1 MGLFSHNPK
10 GEVPK
15 KQPLPRLPD
24 FPEMPH
30 PPIGEEKRSLP
41 EFPSYEPTI
50 REIKQ
55 EVAGSA
61 RPFPTQSPVMI
72 PSRVP
77 LQRPTIAAPRPVVP
91 SVITPFSR
99 PSFSSPPAMA
109 ASRVEDKPLFVR
121 IDDYKVAL
129 DALNGLKEKLK
140 EAEALLSS
148 VTELRQQ
155 EEQHLQKWQQELQA
169 LKSKLLTIDH
179 TLFEV

>member
-1 MGLFSHNPK
+1 MGLFSHQSK
-10 GEVPK
+10 GEMPK

-24 FPEMPH
+24 FPEMPR
-30 PPIGEEKRSLP
+30 PPMNEEKRPLP

-55 EVAGSA
+55 EVTGVA
-61 RPFPTQSPVMI
+61 PPVAI

-77 LQRPTIAAPRPVVP
+77 LQRPILAAPRPISP
-91 SVITPFSR
+91 PPFSSR
-99 PSFSSPPAMA
+99 PSFSSAPMQTP
-109 ASRVEDKPLFVR
+109 SQRQEDKPLFVR

-129 DALNGLKEKLK
+129 QALDSLKGKIK
-140 EAEALLSS
+140 EAETLLSS
-148 VTELRQQ
+148 VMELRQQ